1 MSQNLALFLL
11 PAEEKFDRSNWVTF
25 KMTITEAVRSRG
37 LLGYLTGK
45 IKNAVRGKGDYDT
58 NGMWMQ
64 HNIYARSMVT
74 LNVLNLVGA
83 GVQMDGSTADAWHSL
98 VGLHNARPDLG
109 LLHAEEELGTIRYS
123 DGTSIEAHFKA
134 MQTAW
139 AKANNQG
146 AGINDRQF

>member
-58 NGMWMQ
+58 NGMVGHSKSDSRQVDAAQ
-64 HNIYARSMVT
+64 HICKEHG
-74 LNVLNLVGA
+74 NVECLE
-83 GVQMDGSTADAWHSL
+83 SC
-98 VGLHNARPDLG
+98 LHNARPDLG